1 MKNISIGNLLRS
13 ETATTLIVRAAV
25 FPPLVLF
32 FLFFQTA
39 IFAQTKNVTL
49 SGRVKAAQTKE
60 PIGFASV
67 ALKKADST
75 STFVVGTITNEE
87 GFFSLP
93 GLKSGDFV
101 LECSFL
107 GFQTVRQSVPV
118 GQLSEFLDVGVIV
131 LSENAQALGEVV
143 VSEKAATISAQMDKK
158 TFAVADQITQSGGS
172 ALQALSNLPGVAVT
186 QEGKVQ
192 LRGSERVAVL
202 IDGKQTALTGF
213 DNQKGLEN
221 LPASAIERIEIIN
234 NPSAKFDANGNAGI
248 INIIFKKSENEGWN
262 GKVSMAAGA
271 GAFWQ
276 KQENLPTIRPQ
287 FQRTPK
293 LNPSFSFNYR
303 QKKVNFFGQ
312 ADWLYTQ
319 TLNKNEFATRRYDD
333 GTTIFQQVKR
343 NRTTDYTTFKT
354 GVDFF
359 FDPANTLTVSGL
371 FNREKIDDRGDIPY
385 FLNGLTNRYR
395 LWQFIEDEVKYTA
408 SATAAFVHKFP
419 QAGRVLQ
426 INSSYYFHRE
436 DEKYFFTNILPS
448 STGEDAF
455 ALISDE
461 HVFDFSIDYQK
472 PLRHG
477 RFETGAKF
485 RRRAIPTNMQFFAGQ
500 NSPIDTAAGGWANYY
515 ESIPAV
521 YGNYVF
527 ESKKWEFEGGLR
539 AEYVGVDYRV
549 NPEHNTYKSDGY
561 VYAQPFPNLRVARKV
576 GEQHRISLFFNRRV
590 DRPGEVD
597 IRIFPKYDEPELI
610 KVGNPALRPQFTT
623 SLELGYKNILP
634 KGSFYAAMYRR
645 QTEGTIVR
653 IAAQSP
659 SSTLLYHVFQ
669 NAGRSDNTGL
679 EVIFQ
684 QKISKKV
691 NFTLSANLFQNEIAA
706 FSVVNLYPE
715 TSTFSAP
722 RQKITSG
729 NTKINLLWMLP
740 KGIESQWTASFFAPE
755 LVPQGK
761 IGSRFGVDAGLKK
774 VVRRG
779 EWFLNATDI
788 FNTLR
793 LKKTITGVG
802 FVLESTDYYETQVFR
817 GGYSWKF

>member
-1 MKNISIGNLLRS
+1 MNDSQP
-13 ETATTLIVRAAV
+13 RAA
-25 FPPLVLF
+25 FWQPLLF
-32 FLFFQTA
+32 SFLFFQTA
-39 IFAQTKNVTL
+39 VFAQTTSVTL
-49 SGRVKAAQTKE
+49 SGRLKSAQGKE

-67 ALKKADST
+67 ALKKADAT
-75 STFVVGTITNEE
+75 GAFVVGTISDEQ
-87 GFFSLP
+87 GFFTLA
-93 GLKSGDFV
+93 GLKPGDFM

-107 GFQTVRQSVPV
+107 GFQTARQSVAI
-118 GQLSEFLDVGVIV
+118 GQLSAFLDMGNI
-131 LSENAQALGEVV
+131 LLLEDEKALGEVV
-143 VSEKAATISAQMDKK
+143 VTEKAATVSAQMDKK
-158 TFAVADQITQSGGS
+158 TFSVADQTAQSGGS
-172 ALQALSNLPGVAVT
+172 VLQVLGNLPGVAVT

-221 LPASAIERIEIIN
+221 LPASAIEHIEIIN

-248 INIIFKKSENEGWN
+248 VNILFKKNVNEGWN
-262 GKVSMAAGA
+262 GKIGLAAGA
-271 GAFWQ
+271 GALWQ

-293 LNPSFSFNYR
+293 LNPSVSVNFR
-303 QKKVNFFGQ
+303 KKKVNFFGQ
-312 ADWLYTQ
+312 GDWLYTQ

-333 GTTIFQQVKR
+333 GSTIFQQVKR
-343 NRTTDYTTFKT
+343 NRTTDYATLKT
-354 GVDFF
+354 GADFF

-385 FLNGLTNRYR
+385 FLNSLNDRYR

-426 INSSYYFHRE
+426 ANASYYFHRE
-436 DEKYFFTNILPS
+436 DEKYFFTNILPA

-461 HVFDFSIDYQK
+461 HVFDAALDYQK
-472 PLRHG
+472 PLRRG

-485 RRRAIPTNMQFFAGQ
+485 RRRAIPVNMQFFAGQ

-527 ESKKWEFEGGLR
+527 ESKKWEMEGGLR
-539 AEYVGVDYRV
+539 LEYVGVDYRV
-549 NPEHNTYKSDGY
+549 NPDHNTYKSDGY
-561 VYAQPFPNLRVARKV
+561 AYAQPFPNLRVARKM
-576 GEQHRISLFFNRRV
+576 GERHRISLFFNRRV

-623 SLELGYKNILP
+623 GLELGYKNILP
-634 KGSFYAAMYRR
+634 RGSFYAALYRR

-659 SSTLLYHVFQ
+659 GSTLLYHVFQ
-669 NAGRSDNTGL
+669 NAGRSENMGL
-679 EVIFQ
+679 EAVFQ
-684 QKISKKV
+684 QKPSKKV
-691 NFTLSANLFQNEIAA
+691 NFTLSANVFQNEVAA
-706 FSVVNLYPE
+706 FSVVNLYPQP
-715 TSTFSAP
+715 SPFSAAK
-722 RQKITSG
+722 Q
-729 NTKINLLWMLP
+729 
-740 KGIESQWTASFFAPE
+740 
-755 LVPQGK
+755 K
-761 IGSRFGVDAGLKK
+761 IGSG
-774 VVRRG
+774 
-779 EWFLNATDI
+779 NA
-788 FNTLR
+788 
-793 LKKTITGVG
+793 
-802 FVLESTDYYETQVFR
+802 
-817 GGYSWKF
+817 

>member
-1 MKNISIGNLLRS
+1 MDKLNIRVIALQLPLLCC
-13 ETATTLIVRAAV
+13 
-25 FPPLVLF
+25 
-32 FLFFQTA
+32 LFFQIA
-39 IFAQTKNVTL
+39 IFGQTKTVTL
-49 SGRVKAAQTKE
+49 SGRLKTAQAKE
-60 PIGFASV
+60 PIGFATV

-75 STFVVGTITNEE
+75 GAFVVGTITDEQ

-93 GLKSGDFV
+93 GLKSGDYM

-107 GFQTVRQSVPV
+107 GFQTTRQAIAI
-118 GQLSEFLDVGVIV
+118 GQLSAYLDVGVLL
-131 LSENAQALGEVV
+131 LSENANILNEVE
-143 VSEKAATISAQMDKK
+143 VSEKAATVSAQMDKK
-158 TFAVADQITQSGGS
+158 TFAVADQIAQSGGS
-172 ALQALSNLPGVAVT
+172 VLQALSNLPGVAVS

-234 NPSAKFDANGNAGI
+234 NPSAKYDANGNAGI
-248 INIIFKKSENEGWN
+248 INIIFKKNENEGWN
-262 GKVSMAAGA
+262 GKIGLAVGA
-271 GAFWQ
+271 GALWE
-276 KQENLPTIRPQ
+276 KRENLPTIRPQ

-293 LNPSFSFNYR
+293 LNPSVSFNFR
-303 QKKVNFFGQ
+303 KKKVNFFGQ
-312 ADWLYTQ
+312 GDWLYTQ
-319 TLNKNEFATRRYDD
+319 TLNKNEFATRTYDD
-333 GTTIFQQVKR
+333 GTTIHQQVKR
-343 NRTTDYTTFKT
+343 NRTTDYETLKT
-354 GVDFF
+354 GADFF
-359 FDPANTLTVSGL
+359 FNPSNTLTVSGL
-371 FNREKIDDRGDIPY
+371 FNREKIDDRGDNPY
-385 FLNGLTNRYR
+385 FLNGLTERYR

-419 QAGRVLQ
+419 QAGRTLQ

-436 DEKYFFTNILPS
+436 DEKYFFTNILPTF
-448 STGEDAF
+448 TGEDAF

-461 HVFDFSIDYQK
+461 HVFDASLDYQK

-485 RRRAIPTNMQFFAGQ
+485 RRRSIPVNMQFFAGQ

-515 ESIPAV
+515 ESIPAL

-527 ESKKWEFEGGLR
+527 ESPTWELEGGIR
-539 AEYVGVDYRV
+539 AEYVGVDYKV
-549 NPEHNTYKSDGY
+549 NPNHNTYKSDGY
-561 VYAQPFPNLRVARKV
+561 SYAQPFPNIRVARKM
-576 GEQHRISLFFNRRV
+576 GDRHKISLFFNRRV

-610 KVGNPALRPQFTT
+610 KVGNPGLRPQFTT
-623 SLELGYKNILP
+623 SFELGYKTIWAQS
-634 KGSFYAAMYRR
+634 SFYAAMYRR
-645 QTEGTIVR
+645 QTDGTIVR

-659 SSTLLYHVFQ
+659 TSVLLYHVFQ
-669 NAGRSDNTGL
+669 NAGRSESTGL

-684 QKISKKV
+684 QKPSKRV
-691 NFTLSANLFQNEIAA
+691 NYTLSANVFQNEVAA

-715 TSTFSAP
+715 PSPFSAP

-729 NTKINLLWMLP
+729 NVKFNLSWTFP
-740 KGIESQWTASFFAPE
+740 KGIESQWAATFFAPD

-761 IGSRFGVDAGLKK
+761 IGSRFWIDAGVKK
-774 VVRRG
+774 TVGRG
-779 EWFLNATDI
+779 EWFLNATDL

-793 LKKTITGVG
+793 LKKTITGSG

-817 GGYSWKF
+817 GGFSWKF

>member
-1 MKNISIGNLLRS
+1 MIHSAYKVIGILLIGLLSIGLQN
-13 ETATTLIVRAAV
+13 IV
-25 FPPLVLF
+25 
-32 FLFFQTA
+32 
-39 IFAQTKNVTL
+39 FAQSKPITL
-49 SGRVKAAQTKE
+49 SGRIKSAQTKE
-60 PIGFASV
+60 PIGFVSV
-67 ALKKADST
+67 ALKRADST
-75 STFVVGTITNEE
+75 HAFVIGTITNED

-101 LECSFL
+101 LETSFV
-107 GFQTVRQSVPV
+107 GFQTKQQVVAI
-118 GQLSEFLDVGVIV
+118 GKLSDFLDLGVLFLLEDEQV
-131 LSENAQALGEVV
+131 LREVV
-143 VSEKAATISAQMDKK
+143 VADKSATVSAQMDKK
-158 TFAVADQITQSGGS
+158 TFSVADQITQSGGS
-172 ALQALSNLPGVAVT
+172 ALQVLGNLPGVVVT

-192 LRGSERVAVL
+192 LRGSDRVVVL

-234 NPSAKFDANGNAGI
+234 NPSAKYDANGNAGI
-248 INIIFKKSENEGWN
+248 VNIIFKKNDQQGWN
-262 GKVSMAAGA
+262 GKIGFAAGL
-271 GAFWQ
+271 GALWQ
-276 KQENLPTIRPQ
+276 KRENLPTIRPQ

-293 LNPSFSFNYR
+293 INPSASVNFRN
-303 QKKVNFFGQ
+303 KKVNFFGQ

-319 TLNKNEFATRRYDD
+319 TLNKNEFATRTYDD
-333 GTTIFQQVKR
+333 GTTIIQQVKR
-343 NRTTDYTTFKT
+343 NRTTDYTTLKT
-354 GVDFF
+354 GIDFYL
-359 FDPANTLTVSGL
+359 DPSNTLTVSGL
-371 FNREKIDDRGDIPY
+371 FNREKIDDRGDNPY
-385 FLNGLTNRYR
+385 FLNGLSERYR

-408 SATAAFVHKFP
+408 SGTATFVHKFQ
-419 QAGRVLQ
+419 QAGRILQ
-426 INSSYYFHRE
+426 ANSSYYFHRE
-436 DEKYFFTNILPS
+436 DEKYFFTNTLPAF
-448 STGEDAF
+448 TGMDAF

-461 HVFDFSIDYQK
+461 HVFDASVDYQN

-477 RFETGAKF
+477 RFEVGAKF
-485 RRRAIPTNMQFFAGQ
+485 RRRVIPVNMQFFAGQ

-515 ESIPAV
+515 ESIPAL

-539 AEYVGVDYRV
+539 AEYVGVDYQV
-549 NPEHNTYKSDGY
+549 NPNHNTYKSDGY
-561 VYAQPFPNLRVARKV
+561 TYAQPFPNVRVARKI

-634 KGSFYAAMYRR
+634 QGSFYAALYRR

-659 SSTLLYHVFQ
+659 TSVLLYHVFQ
-669 NAGRSDNTGL
+669 NAGRSNNTGL

-684 QKISKKV
+684 QKPSKKI
-691 NFTLSANLFQNEIAA
+691 NFTLSANVFENEIAA

-715 TSTFSAP
+715 RSPFSAP
-722 RQKITSG
+722 KQRILTG
-729 NTKINLLWMLP
+729 NAKLNLSWLLP
-740 KGIESQWTASFFAPE
+740 KGIESQWTATFLAPE

-761 IGSRFGVDAGLKK
+761 IGSRFWVDGGLKK
-774 VVRRG
+774 SVRRG
-779 EWFLNATDI
+779 EWFFNATDI
-788 FNTLR
+788 LNTFR
-793 LKKTITGVG
+793 LKKTITGAG
-802 FVLESTDYYETQVFR
+802 FVLQSTDYYETQVFR